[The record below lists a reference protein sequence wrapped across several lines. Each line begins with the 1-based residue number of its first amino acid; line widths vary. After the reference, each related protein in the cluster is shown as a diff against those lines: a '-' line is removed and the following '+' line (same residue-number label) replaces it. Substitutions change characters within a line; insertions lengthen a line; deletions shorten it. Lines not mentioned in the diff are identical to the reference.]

1 MYVTTSPAHRISLIT
16 GRRRTEKVNAEYGHG
31 ATEAKFRIDPND
43 IYFRID
49 VLDDHGN
56 HANTNAIFTEDIF

>member
-1 MYVTTSPAHRISLIT
+1 MRHRSA
-16 GRRRTEKVNAEYGHG
+16 RHG

-56 HANTNAIFTEDIF
+56 HANTNAIFTEDIFLINAV